1 MIRPSCRW
9 TFLVAGFA
17 LLVCSLPFN
26 LQAQNIDLDFRDRD
40 SDTNVFARLKFTKGE
55 KQAGLPRT
63 LLKSGSW
70 FLAEQSFS
78 IAPKAGEYE
87 FVVHRGHEFTDI
99 RGGFTI
105 EKGAR
110 DIVLIEIPRSTN
122 MSEEGWYSGD
132 HQASLPIDRLT
143 RWQKADA
150 VDMAVSLWESNPS
163 ELLSPEGNGSK
174 QTSRRSSQTK
184 NNTDQPGTSE
194 IGLGLSTISRRWQ
207 NDGGSLLLHPTVEGE
222 AGLRVEDISLPE
234 IMETLADWES
244 TKRFVPELEYLWSR
258 EVPILLSSNRI
269 RAAQVLNTTNLPN
282 GDIKLD
288 LGANPKSS
296 GPFKLR
302 GSQGKQDSWKG
313 VFAPINEDD
322 LIRYRDGRGI
332 GLLSEQ
338 ILWKILDTGI
348 RITPTGATG
357 FGSGETHLG
366 YNRTYVHSEAELDRE
381 QYWQGVSLGRTM
393 VTNGPLLRVTV
404 NQQYPGS
411 TFTSRAGEPIELDIS
426 AALSVRDPVDYLD
439 VVFNGETLYSAKLED
454 HFRRGEFPPISIE
467 QSGWLVVRVVTS
479 HDHVYRYASTAPF
492 YFEFDGKTRVSK
504 KSVEFMNL
512 WLDRAVQDIQRGK
525 NLDSTMESVLES
537 AKSFWR
543 ERLEQANAP

>member
-1 MIRPSCRW
+1 M
-9 TFLVAGFA
+9 AGFA
-17 LLVCSLPFN
+17 LIFSSLQFT

-40 SDTNVFARLKFTKGE
+40 SDANVFARLKFTKGE
-55 KQAGLPRT
+55 KQASLPRT

-70 FLAEQSFS
+70 FLAEQKFS
-78 IAPKAGEYE
+78 IAPKPGEYE
-87 FVVHRGHEFTDI
+87 FLVHRGHEFTDI

-110 DIVLIEIPRSTN
+110 DVVSIEIPRSTN

-132 HQASLPIDRLT
+132 HQASLPIDRLK
-143 RWQKADA
+143 RWQQADA

-163 ELLSPEGNGSK
+163 ELLTSQGNASQQSPRRGS
-174 QTSRRSSQTK
+174 SAK
-184 NNTDQPGTSE
+184 NNTEHAGTTE
-194 IGLGLSTISRRWQ
+194 LGLRLNTLSHRWQ
-207 NDGGSLLLHPTVEGE
+207 SDGGSLLLHPISESDTMLE
-222 AGLRVEDISLPE
+222 AESISLPE
-234 IMETLADWES
+234 IMEKLADWES
-244 TKRFVPELEYLWSR
+244 SKRFVPELEYLWTR
-258 EVPILLSSNRI
+258 EVPILLSSDRV
-269 RAAQVLNTTNLPN
+269 RSAQVLNLTNLPN

-288 LGANPKSS
+288 LGSNLKSS
-296 GPFKLR
+296 GPLKLQ
-302 GSQGKQDSWKG
+302 GSQGKQSSWKE
-313 VFAPINEDD
+313 VFAPINEND

-338 ILWKILDTGI
+338 ILWKILDTGL
-348 RITPTGATG
+348 RITPTASTG
-357 FGSGETHLG
+357 FGGGETHLG
-366 YNRTYVHSEAELDRE
+366 YNRTYVHSESQLDRE
-381 QYWQGVSLGRTM
+381 QYWQGVSLGRVM

-426 AALSVRDPVDYLD
+426 AALSVRDPVEYLD

-479 HDHVYRYASTAPF
+479 HDDVYRYASTAPF
-492 YFEFDGKTRVSK
+492 YFEFDGKTRISK

-525 NLDSTMESVLES
+525 NLDSAMESVLES